1 MSENRFDTVNNENEN
16 ENENVSIPKNDVM
29 AESGEI
35 AVETPLKKGE
45 IAKKRVLAILKALSY
60 TLLFFGMQIVVST
73 AFAVFFSL
81 ASKGDEEKY
90 LELYNYWSNFI
101 VFLSGLLSVIAVLCI
116 YVIKNGFARLE
127 DREKFTDFVEIK
139 PIKPLTA
146 WIALFTGIFL
156 NYAINIVLSL
166 LPSSWLEDYAE
177 SSASMTAGPAIF
189 YVLGGI
195 IMAPIVEEIFFR
207 GLVQNRLSRV
217 MSPIVSIGLS
227 SVIFGVGHGHPLW
240 MVYAAA
246 LGAIFGVVY
255 HKSGSILT
263 TMLMHF
269 GFNGIN
275 IIAYLLMNTK
285 AYEFVMQL
293 PNIMQ
298 GAEHSFAR
306 TDILIGA
313 TYYAFALIMTLLSI
327 PCSVAGLLYL
337 LLWSRKKKQN

>member
-16 ENENVSIPKNDVM
+16 ENIGILKND
-29 AESGEI
+29 AASEYGEI
-35 AVETPLKKGE
+35 ALERTPTKGE
-45 IAKKRVLAILKALSY
+45 IAKKRILAILKALAY
-60 TLLFFGMQIVVST
+60 TLLFFGMQIIVST

-101 VFLSGLLSVIAVLCI
+101 VFLSGLLSLIAVFCI
-116 YVIKNGFARLE
+116 YVIKNGFARYE
-127 DREKFTDFVEIK
+127 DREKLTDFIEIK
-139 PIKPLTA
+139 PIRPLTA
-146 WIALFTGIFL
+146 WIALFTGVFL
-156 NYAINIVLSL
+156 NYAVNIILSL
-166 LPSSWLEDYAE
+166 LPASWLEDYAE
-177 SSASMTAGPAIF
+177 SSASMTEGPAIF

-207 GLVQNRLSRV
+207 GLVQNRLGKV
-217 MSPIVSIGLS
+217 MSPIISIGLS

-240 MVYAAA
+240 MAYAAA
-246 LGAIFGVVY
+246 LGVIFGVVY
-255 HKSGSILT
+255 YKSGSLLT

-285 AYEFVMQL
+285 AYDFVMQL
-293 PNIMQ
+293 PSIMQ

-313 TYYAFALIMTLLSI
+313 TYYAFALVMTLLSI

>member
-1 MSENRFDTVNNENEN
+1 MSENRFDIVNNENEN
-16 ENENVSIPKNDVM
+16 ENIGIQKND
-29 AESGEI
+29 AASEYGEI
-35 AVETPLKKGE
+35 ALERTPTKGE
-45 IAKKRVLAILKALSY
+45 IAKKRVLAILKALAY
-60 TLLFFGMQIVVST
+60 TLLFFGMQIIVSA

-81 ASKGDEEKY
+81 VSKGDEEKY

-101 VFLSGLLSVIAVLCI
+101 VFLSGLLSLIAVFCI
-116 YVIKNGFARLE
+116 YVIKNGFARYE
-127 DREKFTDFVEIK
+127 DREKLTDFIEIK

-146 WIALFTGIFL
+146 WIALFTGVFL
-156 NYAINIVLSL
+156 NYAVNIILSL
-166 LPSSWLEDYAE
+166 LPASWLEDYAE
-177 SSASMTAGPAIF
+177 SSASMTEGPAIF

-207 GLVQNRLSRV
+207 GLVQNRLGKV
-217 MSPIVSIGLS
+217 MSPIISIGLS

-240 MVYAAA
+240 MAYAAA
-246 LGAIFGVVY
+246 LGVIFGVVY
-255 HKSGSILT
+255 YKSGSLLT

-285 AYEFVMQL
+285 AYDFVMQL
-293 PNIMQ
+293 PSIMQ

-313 TYYAFALIMTLLSI
+313 TYYAFALVMTLLSI

-337 LLWSRKKKQN
+337 LLWSRKKNKTN